1 MCRYPPILPNL
12 KPRLLF
18 RYPQI
23 LLGKNQDCY
32 SDILYFY
39 RKQIR
44 TTIQISSA
52 PTWTKTKTAIHIS
65 SISTWHKSGLQFR
78 YPLLQPS
85 LRIRMLSRYPLFLLA
100 KNQDCYSDILYFYL
114 TQIRTAVHMSS
125 IMTPPKIDI
134 AISISS
140 VSTWQKSRLLFKY
153 PLFLPDTN
161 RVYSSNI
168 LCSYPA

>member
-1 MCRYPPILPNL
+1 MFCFYLTKIRTAFQISSVSTWHKSGLLFRYPLFRPSL

-18 RYPQI
+18 RYPQF
-23 LLGKNQDCY
+23 LVGRNLDC
-32 SDILYFY
+32 
-39 RKQIR
+39 
-44 TTIQISSA
+44 
-52 PTWTKTKTAIHIS
+52 
-65 SISTWHKSGLQFR
+65 
-78 YPLLQPS
+78 
-85 LRIRMLSRYPLFLLA
+85 
-100 KNQDCYSDILYFYL
+100 NSDILYFYL
-114 TQIRTAVHMSS
+114 TQIWTAVHMSS
-125 IMTPPKIDI
+125 VMTPPKIDI